1 MRLPRR
7 PTSQDRRPPRT
18 GPAPRLA
25 SDPAELSGIEA
36 LGLVVSVYG
45 ADRLAGRGDKRA
57 SDRAI
62 RDAARRL
69 AREAR
74 ERDTVRAERL
84 LISLRSAWKQLPAV
98 QRLSDAVTRRT
109 LWDRVV
115 LLCCEEFYAP
125 EWEASGGACPWSYDH
140 PSPLEGLAA
149 S

>member
-7 PTSQDRRPPRT
+7 PSARDRRPPRT
-18 GPAPRLA
+18 GPAPRIVP
-25 SDPAELSGIEA
+25 DPVDLTGIEA

-45 ADRLAGRGDKRA
+45 ADRLTGRGDKRA

-69 AREAR
+69 ACEAR
-74 ERDTVRAERL
+74 QRDAVRAERL
-84 LISLRSAWKQLPAV
+84 LIGLRSAWMQLPAV
-98 QRLSDAVTRRT
+98 QRLNDAVARRS

-125 EWEASGGACPWSYDH
+125 DWEAMGRGRPWSPEH
-140 PSPLEGLAA
+140 AGRFGGLAA